1 MGASEPDAVVVGA
14 GLSGLACALRLEQ
27 AGLEVALLEAGDG
40 PGGRVR
46 TDVVEGFRLDRGFQ
60 VLLTAYPEARR
71 MLDYGALELRPFRPG
86 ALVRRRGAFHRVGDP
101 LRRPQD
107 ALVTLRAGFG
117 SLLDKLRVLRLR
129 REALAGSVDSL
140 FTRPE
145 TTARARLRAAGFGD
159 EFVEAFFQPFFGG
172 ILLDRELLGSS
183 RMLEFVFR
191 MLASGDTALPARGM
205 QAIPDQLAAR
215 LRPGTLRTRAR
226 VTGVEP
232 SAVTLATG
240 ERLAARAVVVAT
252 EGPEAARLTGALAAP
267 GSRGACCL
275 YFAAERPPIDE
286 PLLVLDGD
294 GDGPV
299 NNLCVPS
306 AVAPDYA
313 PAGASLVSATVVG
326 VPDQDAADLE
336 RAVREQLAGWF
347 GPEAMRWRHLR
358 TYRIPHA
365 QPAQEPP
372 ALEPPAR
379 PARLAGGLHVCG
391 DHRENASIDGA
402 LRSGRRAADSLL
414 AELGM
419 KPASERI
426 LAG

>member
-1 MGASEPDAVVVGA
+1 VVVGA
-14 GLSGLACALRLEQ
+14 GLAGLACALRLEA
-27 AGLEVALLEAGDG
+27 AGLEVALLEAAEA
-40 PGGRVR
+40 PGGRVQ
-46 TDVVEGFRLDRGFQ
+46 TDLFEGFRLDRGFQ

-71 MLDYGALELRPFRPG
+71 VLDYGALELRPFLPG
-86 ALVRRRGAFHRVGDP
+86 ALVRHGGGFHRVGDP

-107 ALVTLRAGFG
+107 AFATLRAGFG
-117 SLLDKLRVLRLR
+117 TLADKLRVLRLR
-129 REALAGSVDSL
+129 RETTAGSLDAL
-140 FTRPE
+140 FERPE
-145 TTARARLRAAGFGD
+145 TTARERLRGEGFGD
-159 EFVEAFFQPFFGG
+159 EFVAVFFRPFFGG
-172 ILLDRELLGSS
+172 ILLDRELRGSS
-183 RMLEFVFR
+183 RMLDFVFR
-191 MLASGDTALPARGM
+191 MLALGDTALPARGM

-240 ERLAARAVVVAT
+240 ERLAARAVIVAT
-252 EGPEAARLTGALAAP
+252 EGPEAARLTGALAPP
-267 GSRGACCL
+267 GSRGTSCL

-294 GDGPV
+294 GAGPV

-306 AVAPDYA
+306 AVAPGYA
-313 PAGASLVSATVVG
+313 PAGASLVSASVVG
-326 VPDQDAADLE
+326 APDQDAADLE

-372 ALEPPAR
+372 ALEPPSR
-379 PARLAGGLHVCG
+379 PARLASGIYVCG
-391 DHRENASIDGA
+391 DHRENASINGA
-402 LRSGRRAADSLL
+402 LRSGRRAAEALL
-414 AELGM
+414 AELGV
-419 KPASERI
+419 KSDRVAS
-426 LAG
+426 